1 MKKFLG
7 VLLSILI
14 LSSSVALTAYAED
27 NPPAGGNPATNDEA
41 KAFNVETFDYKSLI
55 NSMEDPRL
63 NECKVEDAKFITV
76 ISENE
81 KNIFALVYATG
92 YPVLTGI
99 EYTEIGDY
107 VFASAISKP
116 DTLGLYVVWLSKYKI
131 GKPTAESEG
140 WYLSYVD
147 TLKNAG
153 ENGAVN
159 MREVYH
165 AITKAQKEKGYLGF
179 TVEHKDG
186 ELGEKIAAAVEERFG
201 TSDYQEILGEIGE
214 NKYLVYCA
222 NRMVQPAEYEEVL
235 GLNLFENNNYVHTYP
250 LGLYVIDGDKA
261 YSLKEAYNDEVI
273 NGDELGRIIKLAI
286 ECKYINYALVEPT
299 QPTETTVPA
308 STPTADMRSDISLYK
323 DNIRIY
329 ISGYAFTGSE
339 IKPEVYVANYDEKL
353 TEGKDYIITYE
364 DNINIGTGKVIVTG
378 IGAYK
383 GEVIKTFNI
392 IDPKNIN
399 TNIPENN
406 LDYVKLMSENGVEV
420 TSAKYIGTIG
430 YLGDY
435 NTYALVYAYRG
446 DPADMEYR
454 KEIDGYVFSANHYLC
469 PDALGLYVVTLDRLS
484 ATVKSVDSLE
494 SAVKEKYLV
503 GIKAVC
509 KTINEYNGWLP
520 VTVKHKDGEIGEEC
534 YKAIE
539 EKFGEHDH
547 YGIIGEYSGAY
558 LVYARN
564 DMVNDA
570 DYSERI
576 GNYTFYN
583 NNQVGAYEL
592 GLYVVKGV
600 RAYTL
605 KQAYSDGI
613 IKASDV
619 DKIAEDVK
627 KAKAVDEVKKDLS
640 YRVYKAM
647 VDKFGENDYYLELG
661 TVNGRLV
668 ISAADKTVSPK
679 TYTEKLG
686 DYEFKTENPT
696 DGYPL
701 GLYIIDDTY
710 AYTLKEAYEK
720 KVISNQDLDRIAS
733 IKLRNCHGNIEV
745 KKITPAPLT
754 PEKAYI
760 KFKSKKIK
768 NFELDMFEKLKDG
781 IYIAHQKD
789 AAVSMCSHGINID
802 KYTYWVTD
810 EPSAV
815 YIFDYR
821 NYKEYALDTAFEKG
835 IITKKQLD
843 KISKLLDKLS
853 KKTHFCPTLYENE
866 DYISAGEKTSPYQF
880 DLKSVKKMTISNKK
894 VVKFVSK
901 NKGYVFVG
909 LKKGTAT
916 VKLTPKK
923 GKPIY
928 KKIVVKNNPK
938 LTNKKGKKI
947 KTVSV
952 KLGAAAKVYIKGKAG
967 NVNNKYKNTSY
978 AKVTSK
984 KNAKK
989 ISVQGLKRGTSTIK
1003 VVVNNVALKL
1013 KVKVK

>member
-1 MKKFLG
+1 MIKKFLG

-14 LSSSVALTAYAED
+14 LSSSIALTAYAED

-41 KAFNVETFDYKSLI
+41 KAFNAETYDYKSLI
-55 NSMEDPRL
+55 NSMWDKD
-63 NECKVEDAKFITV
+63 NQVENVNFIGLIRNTETDC
-76 ISENE
+76 I
-81 KNIFALVYATG
+81 ALVHATG

-99 EYTEIGDY
+99 EHTEIGDY
-107 VFASAISKP
+107 VFASADYNP
-116 DTLGLYVVWLSKYKI
+116 DTLGLYIVHFTKRPLSMCIPEEEPIDWRIDY
-131 GKPTAESEG
+131 TD
-140 WYLSYVD
+140 V
-147 TLKNAG
+147 LKNAAEYG
-153 ENGAVN
+153 TFN

-165 AITKAQKEKGYLGF
+165 AIKKAQKEKGYLGF

-186 ELGEKIAAAVEERFG
+186 ELGEKCAAAIEKSYGFN
-201 TSDYQEILGEIGE
+201 DYQKILDEIGDY
-214 NKYLVYCA
+214 NLVYGC
-222 NRMVQPAEYEEVL
+222 NKIVPQKVYQEEL
-235 GLNLFENNNYVHTYP
+235 GSYIFSVSGLISGYP
-250 LGLYVIDGDKA
+250 LGLYLVKGDTA
-261 YSLKEAYNDEVI
+261 YSLKDAYDKKVI
-273 NGDELGRIIKLAI
+273 SDSDLDKIAEIVKKADVKVNVSENPALA
-286 ECKYINYALVEPT
+286 
-299 QPTETTVPA
+299 
-308 STPTADMRSDISLYK
+308 PTADMRSDISLYK

-435 NTYALVYAYRG
+435 NTYALVYAYKG

-509 KTINEYNGWLP
+509 KTINEYNGLLP
-520 VTVKHKDGEIGEEC
+520 FTVKHKDGEIGEEC

-733 IKLRNCHGNIEV
+733 INLRNCHGNIEV

-760 KFKSKKIK
+760 KFKSNNTE
-768 NFELDMFEKLKDG
+768 NFELDLFKRLKDG
-781 IYIAHQKD
+781 IYVAHQKD
-789 AAVSMCSHGINID
+789 AAVNTCAYGINID
-802 KYTYWVTD
+802 KYTYWITD
-810 EPSAV
+810 KPSAV

-835 IITKKQLD
+835 IITKTHLAE
-843 KISKLLDKLS
+843 ISKLLDELQ
-853 KKTHFCPTLYENE
+853 KKTRCCPTLYKTEE
-866 DYISAGEKTSPYQF
+866 YVRAGERTSPYCF
-880 DLKSVKKMTISNKK
+880 GLKSIKKMTISNKK

-928 KKIVVKNNPK
+928 EKIIVKDSPK
-938 LTNKKGKKI
+938 LTSKKGKTI
-947 KTVSV
+947 KTLSV
-952 KLGAAAKVYIKGKAG
+952 KLGKTAKVYIKGKAG
-967 NVNNKYKNTSY
+967 NVNNKYKNTKY

-984 KNAKK
+984 KTAKK
-989 ISVQGLKRGTSTIK
+989 ISVQGLKRGKSTIK
-1003 VVVNNVALKL
+1003 VVVNNVTLKL

>member
-1 MKKFLG
+1 MIKKFLG
-7 VLLSILI
+7 VLLTILV

-27 NPPAGGNPATNDEA
+27 NPPAGSNPATNDEA
-41 KAFNVETFDYKSLI
+41 NAFNVETFDYKSLI
-55 NSMEDPRL
+55 NSMENPRL
-63 NECKVEDAKFITV
+63 NEVKVEDAKFITV

-116 DTLGLYVVWLSKYKI
+116 DTLGLYVVWFSKYKI

-286 ECKYINYALVEPT
+286 ECKYINYALVEP
-299 QPTETTVPA
+299 PYPYDDV
-308 STPTADMRSDISLYK
+308 ISVVTK
-323 DNIRIY
+323 EF
-329 ISGYAFTGSE
+329 GAH
-339 IKPEVYVANYDEKL
+339 
-353 TEGKDYIITYE
+353 DYC
-364 DNINIGTGKVIVTG
+364 NV
-378 IGAYK
+378 
-383 GEVIKTFNI
+383 
-392 IDPKNIN
+392 
-399 TNIPENN
+399 
-406 LDYVKLMSENGVEV
+406 L
-420 TSAKYIGTIG
+420 
-430 YLGDY
+430 
-435 NTYALVYAYRG
+435 NTYG
-446 DPADMEYR
+446 D
-454 KEIDGYVFSANHYLC
+454 V
-469 PDALGLYVVTLDRLS
+469 
-484 ATVKSVDSLE
+484 
-494 SAVKEKYLV
+494 YLV
-503 GIKAVC
+503 RA
-509 KTINEYNGWLP
+509 YN
-520 VTVKHKDGEIGEEC
+520 DN
-534 YKAIE
+534 A
-539 EKFGEHDH
+539 
-547 YGIIGEYSGAY
+547 A
-558 LVYARN
+558 
-564 DMVNDA
+564 DA
-570 DYSERI
+570 DFTESI
-576 GNYTFYN
+576 ANYTFY
-583 NNQVGAYEL
+583 VGNRASRYEL
-592 GLYVVKGV
+592 GLYIVKGDK
-600 RAYTL
+600 AYTL
-605 KQAYSDGI
+605 KQAYLDGVITYSDL
-613 IKASDV
+613 K
-619 DKIAEDVK
+619 KIAEDVNSRVGLI
-627 KAKAVDEVKKDLS
+627 ATEDIS
-640 YRVYKAM
+640 YNSYKAM
-647 VDKFGENDYYLELG
+647 ADKYGEADYLDSLFYNNLG
-661 TVNGRLV
+661 YIGDINV
-668 ISAADKTVSPK
+668 ISASTTALAPAP
-679 TYTEKLG
+679 YTEKLG
-686 DYEFKTENPT
+686 AYEFKTKNSCYY
-696 DGYPL
+696 YPL
-701 GLYIIDDTY
+701 GIYIIRNNKS
-710 AYTLKEAYEK
+710 YTLKEAYDK
-720 KVISNQDLDRIAS
+720 KVISDDELGEIA
-733 IKLRNCHGNIEV
+733 KLKLYNMHESVEV
-745 KKITPAPLT
+745 VKTGVNDTAKA
-754 PEKAYI
+754 AYI

-835 IITKKQLD
+835 IITKTHLK
-843 KISKLLDKLS
+843 KISELLDKLS

-866 DYISAGEKTSPYQF
+866 EYVSAGEKTSPYQF

-928 KKIVVKNNPK
+928 KKIVVKYNPK
-938 LTNKKGKKI
+938 LTSKKGKTI
-947 KTVSV
+947 KTLSV
-952 KLGAAAKVYIKGKAG
+952 KLGKTAKVYIKGKAG
-967 NVNNKYKNTSY
+967 NVNNKYKNTKY